1 MRNALA
7 VCLLAVAAAAH
18 AADRP
23 CTKADASNAEKAID
37 RINTWPQLYK
47 AWQDWRQCD
56 GEAAVADVYTD
67 ALLRLAVTWKH
78 VDGLATPMKNDP
90 QYREFI
96 YKHLKSDAAKDD
108 RESVYSRARK
118 DCPSSLDAFCT
129 EMGDTIRAAIE
140 ADDAKAKAKAAPAAA
155 PAPAATPAPAA
166 PAAAP
171 APAPDKK

>member
-18 AADRP
+18 AADKP
-23 CTKADASNAEKAID
+23 CTKADVSNAEKAID
-37 RINTWPQLYK
+37 RIVTWPQLYK

-67 ALLRLAVTWKH
+67 ALLRLAVAWKN
-78 VDGLATPMKNDP
+78 VDGLATPMKSDP
-90 QYREFI
+90 QYREFV

-118 DCPSSLDAFCT
+118 SCPSNLDAFCT
-129 EMGDTIRAAIE
+129 EMGDTIKAAIE

-155 PAPAATPAPAA
+155 PAPAPAA
-166 PAAAP
+166 AAAP